1 MDGFSL
7 ILLQAIK
14 SICFAKMIRKQFE
27 RLPTSVTPNHYKVN
41 LTTVDLEEHVFEGQ
55 VTIQVFVNQAT
66 KHIKLNAAELVIS
79 EVTFQ
84 GDKQQ
89 INATEV
95 NLNATDETVDIVFE
109 SPLEVGIGKQ

>member
-1 MDGFSL
+1 
-7 ILLQAIK
+7 
-14 SICFAKMIRKQFE
+14 MIRKQFE
-27 RLPTSVTPNHYKVN
+27 RLPTSVTPNHYSVM
-41 LTTVDLEEHVFEGQ
+41 TTVDLEEHVFEGQ

-66 KHIKLNAAELVIS
+66 NHIKLNAAELVIS

-84 GDKQQ
+84 GDQQQ